1 MEIVEGDTV
10 IISASPIPGNET
22 LVSRTIDN
30 LLRQGAKVLYSRIAM
45 VHVHGHA
52 SREELKLMLGL
63 VKPKFFVPIHGEFRH
78 LMAHAAIAESTG
90 VERQNIFVL
99 EDGDVLA
106 LEEERGEVVDD
117 VPAGYVYV
125 DGNRRWGTESAVLDE
140 RRRLSRDGVVILT
153 VTMDR
158 ASGELLKT
166 PELTSRGFVDT
177 LETDEIFEK
186 ASDVVQKALEKKAR
200 KDAEWGQVEIEVRRE
215 VARYL
220 HDETGI
226 RPLILTQI
234 ELI

>member
-1 MEIVEGDTV
+1 
-10 IISASPIPGNET
+10 
-22 LVSRTIDN
+22 
-30 LLRQGAKVLYSRIAM
+30 M

-78 LMAHAAIAESTG
+78 LTAHATIAESTG

-106 LEEERGEVVDD
+106 LWEERGEIVDD

-125 DGNRRWGTESAVLDE
+125 DGNRRWGTESTVLDE

-158 ASGELLKT
+158 DSAELLKT
-166 PELTSRGFVDT
+166 PELTSRGFVDV
-177 LETDEIFEK
+177 LEIDDIFEK
-186 ASDVVQKALEKKAR
+186 ASDVAQKALEKTAR
-200 KDAEWGQVEIEVRRE
+200 KDAEWGEVEIELRRE